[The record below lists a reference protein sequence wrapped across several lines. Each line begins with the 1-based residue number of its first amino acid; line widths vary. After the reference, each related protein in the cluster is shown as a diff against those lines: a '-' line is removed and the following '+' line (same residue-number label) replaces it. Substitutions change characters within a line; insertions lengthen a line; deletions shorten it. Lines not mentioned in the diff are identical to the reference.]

1 MDLFN
6 VPNDTLFAEVKRRYE
21 CSFKPKRRVVLV
33 GAPGSGKGTQGPN
46 LSKEYCWCHLATGD
60 MLRAA
65 VAAGTE
71 NGKRAKAAMDAGKL
85 VSDDIVI
92 SIVKDAINEP
102 QC

>member
-1 MDLFN
+1 
-6 VPNDTLFAEVKRRYE
+6 
-21 CSFKPKRRVVLV
+21 
-33 GAPGSGKGTQGPN
+33 
-46 LSKEYCWCHLATGD
+46 

-102 QC
+102 